1 MKPILLA
8 LLFGVASHAGLIT
21 VNDGTLN
28 DIDWAGSILTNTNNA
43 SATFTANQVVFG
55 GNPNFFRQTTH
66 TASPNGAGYNT
77 IRINDVYQPLTITG
91 TGIVSIDFSF
101 DTIYF
106 NPNNSQYP
114 GMGYQAAIFQG
125 GSTFAESSAIFNAIT
140 PIWTTN
146 TRNGLT
152 ANSFCLTN
160 NSNAQDCTIHPDFS
174 VAGAPIKIGYITG
187 NGLPKADVFG
197 PQYSGLDNFRASIT
211 TVTPEPATMGVG
223 FLALGM
229 ILAKLRHARTAA
241 RSDVD

>member
-21 VNDGTLN
+21 VTDGTLN
-28 DIDWAGSILTNTNNA
+28 DANWAGSMLTNTNNA
-43 SATFTANQVVFG
+43 SATFTANQVAFG
-55 GNPNFFRQTTH
+55 GNSGFFRQTTH

-77 IRINDVYQPLTITG
+77 IRVQDVYQPLTISG
-91 TGIVSIDFSF
+91 MGIISINFSF

-106 NPNNSQYP
+106 NPNSSPFPTTAYE
-114 GMGYQAAIFQG
+114 AAIFQS
-125 GSTFAESSAIFNAIT
+125 GSTFAEQSGVFGADTDTWST
-140 PIWTTN
+140 R

-152 ANSFCLTN
+152 ANSFCLTD
-160 NSNAQDCTIHPDFS
+160 NSNTQDCNIHPDFS
-174 VAGAPIKIGYITG
+174 VAGAPIKIGYITA

-223 FLALGM
+223 FLGLAM
-229 ILAKLRHARTAA
+229 VLAKLRHGRTET